1 VTSRRVLWHSLGL
14 AIAVAVALLILRAYR
29 EPEFMIDVLSMVGL
43 C

>member
-1 VTSRRVLWHSLGL
+1 
-14 AIAVAVALLILRAYR
+14 VALLILRAYR